1 MCTLYILIHPSRF
14 PAINKVHANSTSM
27 IIEGPSGRRGQMF
40 LIISKGQRS
49 TESRKTTRLNFN
61 SAEFQLLN
69 FNYDSLLDNENA
81 LLTFDL
87 LGLSKTVI
95 PFFH

>member
-1 MCTLYILIHPSRF
+1 M
-14 PAINKVHANSTSM
+14 
-27 IIEGPSGRRGQMF
+27 
-40 LIISKGQRS
+40 
-49 TESRKTTRLNFN
+49 LNFN
-61 SAEFQLLN
+61 STQFQLLN

-95 PFFH
+95 PFFHKTCCNCKLCNSVGKVTIAPAGLLYT